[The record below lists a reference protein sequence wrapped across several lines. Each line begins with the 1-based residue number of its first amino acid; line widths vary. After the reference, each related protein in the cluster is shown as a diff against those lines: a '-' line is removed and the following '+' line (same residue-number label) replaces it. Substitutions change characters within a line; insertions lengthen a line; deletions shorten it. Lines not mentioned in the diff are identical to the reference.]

1 MMDKINKIV
10 SSLLG
15 ALNGIIAIV
24 MLFITLIASF
34 NMPSFELGLAVFAL
48 GLILTIIACGI
59 TAVLRD
65 IKSEITTIR
74 KDLAEK

>member
-1 MMDKINKIV
+1 MDKINKIV
-10 SSLLG
+10 STLLG

-24 MLFITLIASF
+24 MLFVTLITSF
-34 NMPSFELGLAVFAL
+34 NMPSFELGIAVFAL
-48 GLILTIIACGI
+48 GVTLTIIACGI

-65 IKSEITTIR
+65 IKSEITAIR

>member
-1 MMDKINKIV
+1 MDQINKIV

-34 NMPSFELGLAVFAL
+34 NMPSFQLGISVFAL
-48 GLILTIIACGI
+48 GIILTIIACGI

-65 IKSEITTIR
+65 IKAEITAIR

>member
-1 MMDKINKIV
+1 MDKINKIV
-10 SSLLG
+10 STLLG

-24 MLFITLIASF
+24 MLFVTLITSF
-34 NMPSFELGLAVFAL
+34 NMPSFELGITVFAL
-48 GLILTIIACGI
+48 GVILTIIACGI

-65 IKSEITTIR
+65 IKSEITAIR